1 MITPEMRAQMR
12 RLVLVERWRI
22 ETVARRFG
30 VHHSTVRR
38 TLVDA
43 AGGERERAPSAVD
56 PHKAFIVE
64 ELTRYPE
71 MTSTRLL
78 QELRSR
84 GYTNSVS
91 IVRRYVAQVRRPS
104 PRKAYLRVEVEP
116 GDQAQVDWGSFG
128 HLRVGKSG
136 TQRPLSAFVMV
147 LSWSRAMYVD
157 FSLDQRMETFVA
169 MHKRALESFG
179 GVPKRILYDNLK
191 SVVLHHIGATVQF
204 NPRFLDFAGHYLFEP
219 VAAPVR
225 YPEAK
230 GKVESM
236 VRYLRQSFFCGRV
249 FTSLE
254 DVREQAARWLSEV
267 ANERTHGTT
276 RERPSERLIVEKP
289 RLRGMPERGYDADVV
304 IPVVVDKE
312 ARVRFDANSYSVPA
326 ELVGKSVLLRADER
340 TVRVVHDAT
349 EMAVHNRSFD
359 RRVHVEDPAHVEA
372 LLQRRKGALG
382 PRRKDRIAAL
392 SDGCR
397 AYLHEI
403 ARHRIDLENELR
415 KLLRL
420 QWLYGDDELRAGIEQ
435 ALAAR
440 TLGARYVR
448 TLMDQARFAR
458 GLTEPPEPLVT
469 GNARAD
475 AIDVSPHDLESY
487 DALYRPFKRVPPGD
501 QPQSVPEGA
510 ARDAEEDDSDGGA
523 RR

>member
-12 RLVLVERWRI
+12 RLVLVELWRI

-38 TLVDA
+38 ALRDDH
-43 AGGERERAPSAVD
+43 GGERVKPTSAVD
-56 PHKAFIVE
+56 PHKAFIVDR
-64 ELTRYPE
+64 LTQYPE

-78 QELRSR
+78 QELRAR
-84 GYTNSVS
+84 GFTHSVT

-116 GDQAQVDWGSFG
+116 GEQAQVDWGSFG
-128 HLRVGKSG
+128 HLRVGRG
-136 TQRPLSAFVMV
+136 GAQRPLSAFVMV

-157 FSLDQRMETFVA
+157 FSLDQRMETFLA

-179 GVPKRILYDNLK
+179 GVPKKILYDNLK
-191 SVVLHHIGATVQF
+191 SVVLHHVGATVQF

-219 VAAPVR
+219 AAAPVR

-236 VRYLRQSFFCGRV
+236 MRYLRQSFFCGRV
-249 FTSLE
+249 FASLD
-254 DVREQAARWLSEV
+254 DVREQAARWLAEV
-267 ANERTHGTT
+267 ANERLHGTT
-276 RERPSERLIVEKP
+276 RERPSDRLIVERP
-289 RLRGMPERGYDADVV
+289 RLRALPERAYDADVV
-304 IPVVVDKE
+304 LPVVVSKE

-340 TVRVVHDAT
+340 SVRVVHEGT
-349 EMAVHNRSFD
+349 EVARHERSFE
-359 RRVHVEDPAHVEA
+359 RRVHLEDPAHVQA
-372 LLQRRKGALG
+372 LLARRKGGLG
-382 PRRKDRIAAL
+382 PRRKDKIAAL

-397 AYLHEI
+397 AYLQEI
-403 ARHRIDLENELR
+403 ARRRIDLENELR

-420 QWLYGDDELRAGIEQ
+420 QALYGDDDLRAAMEQ

-448 TLMDQARFAR
+448 ALMDQARFAR
-458 GLTEPPEPLVT
+458 GLSEPPEPVVT
-469 GNARAD
+469 GNAKAD
-475 AIDVSPHDLESY
+475 AIDISPHDLESY
-487 DALYRPFKRVPPGD
+487 DALFDKAQRPART
-501 QPQSVPEGA
+501 QQRQSADAVDAGA
-510 ARDAEEDDSDGGA
+510 ADESGTEPQ
-523 RR
+523 